1 MGKAQKYLAMIRISP
16 NMAAKL
22 YEPLMEFSENPI
34 EGVTLEEAYQVF
46 GRWDFAVLFDKELPQ
61 KVASQNLPTLKTE
74 RITGLRNNN
83 SFQQHPITMV
93 ISAKCFLRQLPSS

>member
-1 MGKAQKYLAMIRISP
+1 MIRISP

-46 GRWDFAVLFDKELPQ
+46 GRL
-61 KVASQNLPTLKTE
+61 
-74 RITGLRNNN
+74 GLRG
-83 SFQQHPITMV
+83 SFSGGQQTRTPCILSDDRNPFSGRRHGDLHRSPH
-93 ISAKCFLRQLPSS
+93 AHKDLP